1 MNSHILRKSNKFISD
16 MHNNK
21 DFETPKKCEK
31 SMCNRSIYKVYYI
44 IWIETMGNNMKIL
57 RYLAG
62 PELIKE
68 KIAKTLQTV

>member
-44 IWIETMGNNMKIL
+44 I
-57 RYLAG
+57 
-62 PELIKE
+62 
-68 KIAKTLQTV
+68 